1 MSEEPPFVLRA
12 RGLDLGYG
20 DTPVLRG
27 VDLEVRPGELWF
39 LIGPN
44 GTGKTTLL
52 RAILGTLEP
61 LAGRIERDPRRAS
74 RERLGYVPQRCDLNP
89 AMPTT
94 VREFASLGFVGS
106 GVPRRER
113 REVLAWALGRVALT
127 GLERTP
133 YAELSGGQR
142 QRALVARALVRRPE
156 LLVVDEPT
164 EGLDVASEEAFHRTV
179 LDLNRTRGLTLLFV
193 THNLHLAGRLATHV
207 ALFQGGRVR
216 VGLAGDLLHHDELE
230 RVFGISVDGVRGDP
244 ESRTPE
250 GAGDDRRPDE
260 ARRQEDLGR

>member
-1 MSEEPPFVLRA
+1 VRDSPFVLRA

-20 DTPVLRG
+20 GHPVLRG

-61 LAGRIERDPRRAS
+61 LAGRLERDPRRAS
-74 RERLGYVPQRCDLNP
+74 RERLGYVPQRCELNP

-94 VREFASLGFVGS
+94 VREFASLGFVAS
-106 GVPRRER
+106 AVPRREHK
-113 REVLAWALGRVALT
+113 EVLAWALARVSLT

-164 EGLDVASEEAFHRTV
+164 EGLDVASEDAFHRTI
-179 LDLNRTRGLTLLFV
+179 LDLNRDRGLTLLFV

-207 ALFQGGRVR
+207 ALFHRGRVR
-216 VGLAGDLLHHDELE
+216 VGPAADLLHHDELE
-230 RVFGISVDGVRGDP
+230 RVFGISVDLVRGDA
-244 ESRTPE
+244 ETRH
-250 GAGDDRRPDE
+250 GDRSADGSPPE
-260 ARRQEDLGR
+260 ARREGELRR

>member
-1 MSEEPPFVLRA
+1 VSEEPPFVLQA
-12 RGLDLGYG
+12 RGLALGYG
-20 DTPVLRG
+20 GHPVLRE

-61 LAGRIERDPRRAS
+61 LAGRIDRDPRRAS

-106 GVPRRER
+106 AVPRRER
-113 REVLAWALGRVALT
+113 REALVWALARVALT

-164 EGLDVASEEAFHRTV
+164 EGLDVTSEEAFHRTV
-179 LDLNRTRGLTLLFV
+179 LDLNRSRGLTLLFV

-216 VGLAGDLLHHDELE
+216 VGPAGDLLHHDELE
-230 RVFGISVDGVRGDP
+230 RVFGISVDGVRGD
-244 ESRTPE
+244 RAARRAQ
-250 GAGDDRRPDE
+250 GAGADRPGE
-260 ARRQEDLGR
+260 ARQQAERGR